1 MALLPTYLIGQ
12 SVDHFINEDSKW
24 NLASVYPVYN
34 PEIPGFVE
42 KRTTYYSFLGDTV
55 IGDKT
60 WLKLYSSWDTLFLLN
75 LHYHGLIHSS
85 DGIVSFRDVNN
96 NLSTLYNFN
105 LGVGDSV
112 FFNLPMMPQNIAI
125 NNIDSVQ
132 INGLY
137 FKRFTFD
144 EPTGINFSD
153 VLNEVWIEGIGS
165 HHGLLFPRTPR
176 KFATEWPDKLDLTCS
191 FTEEIQ
197 YWDNPSYNG
206 CYTNII
212 LGKQEQSSNSYKI
225 YPNPFKDYIIIEN
238 GNLNVDITT
247 IDIYDIQGNIV
258 YSEKTTN
265 TIHRIVLNNLP
276 VGIYYVRLNK
286 DGNIHQKK
294 IIKLH

>member
-1 MALLPTYLIGQ
+1 MKNLLFIIMALMPASLIGQ
-12 SVDHFINEDSKW
+12 AVDHFINEDSKW
-24 NLASVYPVYN
+24 NVVSVYYD
-34 PEIPGFVE
+34 E

-55 IGDKT
+55 IGDQT
-60 WLKLYSSWDTLFLLN
+60 WLKLYSSWDTLFVLN

-85 DGIVSFRDVNN
+85 DGIVLFQDVNN
-96 NLSTLYNFN
+96 NIRTLYNFN

-112 FFNLPMMPQNIAI
+112 FFNIPMMPQKIAI
-125 NNIDSVQ
+125 NKIDSVQ

-144 EPTGINFSD
+144 EPIGINVFD
-153 VLNEVWIEGIGS
+153 ALNEVWIEGIGS
-165 HHGLLFPRTPR
+165 HHGLLFPCSPR
-176 KFATEWPDKLDLTCS
+176 KFASEWPDKLDLTCS

-206 CYTNII
+206 CYINII
-212 LGKQEQSSNSYKI
+212 LDKEELSTNLYKV

-258 YSEKTTN
+258 YSERTPN

-286 DGNIHQKK
+286 DGNITNKK
-294 IIKLH
+294 IVKLN

>member
-1 MALLPTYLIGQ
+1 MKNLLFIIMALMPASLIGQ
-12 SVDHFINEDSKW
+12 AVDHFINEDSKW
-24 NLASVYPVYN
+24 NVVSVYYD
-34 PEIPGFVE
+34 E

-55 IGDKT
+55 IGDQT
-60 WLKLYSSWDTLFLLN
+60 WLKLYSSWDTLFVLN

-85 DGIVSFRDVNN
+85 DGIVLFQDVNN
-96 NLSTLYNFN
+96 NIRTLYNFN

-112 FFNLPMMPQNIAI
+112 FFNIPMMPQKIAI
-125 NNIDSVQ
+125 NKIDSVQ

-144 EPTGINFSD
+144 EPIGINVFD
-153 VLNEVWIEGIGS
+153 ALNEVWIEGIGS
-165 HHGLLFPRTPR
+165 HHGLLFPRSPR
-176 KFATEWPDKLDLTCS
+176 KFASEWPDKLDLTCS

-206 CYTNII
+206 CYINII
-212 LGKQEQSSNSYKI
+212 LDKEELSTNLYKV

-258 YSEKTTN
+258 YSERTPN

-286 DGNIHQKK
+286 DGNITNKK
-294 IIKLH
+294 IVKLN